1 MQAPYFII
9 KSAFFFIKGLK
20 YSGQCVSQKLDSK
33 GKVWEE
39 EDLTVFIQ
47 AEGGFLC
54 ATILIV
60 FLIRLRLLFHLRRTQ
75 RITTADLQIAKLW
88 DGRIFALYCGLYI
101 VNFALCVAGRSFH
114 VAQH

>member
-1 MQAPYFII
+1 MFIR
-9 KSAFFFIKGLK
+9 
-20 YSGQCVSQKLDSK
+20 
-33 GKVWEE
+33 
-39 EDLTVFIQ
+39 

-60 FLIRLRLLFHLRRTQ
+60 LLIRLRLLVHLRRTQ

-88 DGRIFALYCGLYI
+88 DGRIVVLYCGIYI

-114 VAQH
+114 VAQQKFIHYLLMS